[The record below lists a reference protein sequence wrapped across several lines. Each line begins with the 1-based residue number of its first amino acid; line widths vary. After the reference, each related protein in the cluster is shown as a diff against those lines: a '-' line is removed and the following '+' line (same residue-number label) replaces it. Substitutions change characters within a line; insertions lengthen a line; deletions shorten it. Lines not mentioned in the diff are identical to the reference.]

1 MKLYYANSS
10 QKDAQVLVFGLP
22 YDRTSSFI
30 PGSRFGPQYI
40 RQCAENTEDY
50 SPYQDKSLLELK
62 ICDMGN
68 IEFCSDDWLLQ
79 IEREVADVYDENK
92 SIIFLG
98 GEHTVTPLVIRAI
111 KKTHQDFSLVQF
123 DAHCDLRD
131 EYLGEKF
138 CHATAMRRA
147 IDVLGADRI
156 YQLGIRS
163 GTKEEFETG
172 KNLYKFKVY
181 EPLSRIISDIK
192 GPVYISVDI
201 DVLDPG
207 VMPAVSTPEPGG
219 IAYRELV
226 DSLMLFKD
234 KKIIGADIVEYNPL
248 AASPY
253 ASGSTAAELLR
264 ELILMMANTD

>member
-10 QKDAQVLVFGLP
+10 LNEAQVVVFGLP

-40 RQCAENTEDY
+40 RQCAENVEDY
-50 SPYQDKSLLELK
+50 SPYQDKSLHDLK
-62 ICDMGN
+62 VCDLGD
-68 IEFCSDDWLLQ
+68 IQFHGEDWLLQ
-79 IEREVADVYDENK
+79 IEREVGRIYKKDKAF
-92 SIIFLG
+92 IFLG
-98 GEHTVTPLVIRAI
+98 GEHTITPPVISAL
-111 KKTHQDFSLVQF
+111 KKTNGDFFLVQF

-131 EYLGEKF
+131 EFLGEKK

-147 IDVLGADRI
+147 ADVLGAGRI
-156 YQLGIRS
+156 YQFGIRS
-163 GTKEEFETG
+163 GTREEFKSGT
-172 KNLYKFKVY
+172 NLYKYKAY
-181 EPLSRIISDIK
+181 EPLSKIVDDIE
-192 GPVYISVDI
+192 GPVYVSIDI

-226 DSLMLFKD
+226 DSLLLFKD
-234 KKIIGADIVEYNPL
+234 RRIVGADIVEYNPL

-253 ASGSTAAELLR
+253 ASGSTAAEVLR
-264 ELILMMANTD
+264 ELILVMVG